1 MTPGFFAWVNLFI
14 AGPFPEGTQHPQV
27 GRKDDICFWLLSVRC
42 LFNVQQE
49 VETGS
54 GIVEL
59 EISESLESAY
69 FQCVW

>member
-14 AGPFPEGTQHPQV
+14 AGPFPEGTQHRV
-27 GRKDDICFWLLSVRC
+27 GRMTFVFWLLSVRC